1 MKKMVLEMA
10 ETILSSILS
19 VSSCMGLFLF
29 GWFFGKLFFGEVTT
43 DMLWYNF
50 ITSVIVTLVI
60 KEILFL
66 VKCELYKVVT
76 AELQKDECLEV
87 SDGN

>member
-1 MKKMVLEMA
+1 MKKTILEMA
-10 ETILSSILS
+10 ETILSSFLT

-29 GWFFGKLFFGEVTT
+29 GWFVGKLFFGEVTT
-43 DMLWYNF
+43 EILWYNF

-76 AELQKDECLEV
+76 AELQMEGNKDA
-87 SDGN
+87 